1 MSEIK
6 PDLNLIQK
14 KLVEVKHPEL
24 KKDIVSLGMISLLQP
39 TAEGIDLNIKTPNAD
54 RRMQIGL
61 EAQIRQVLAKMEG
74 IGKIK
79 IKFEVDQNFKL
90 EDGNRIPGVKKVI
103 GVGKF
108 ARKRIEKS
116 VGDICEV
123 GDILHP
129 SPASPKA
136 NKNWTGEIEK
146 QLTDL
151 GCF

>member
-1 MSEIK
+1 MEESGS
-6 PDLNLIQK
+6 N
-14 KLVEVKHPEL
+14 
-24 KKDIVSLGMISLLQP
+24 
-39 TAEGIDLNIKTPNAD
+39 KTPD
-54 RRMQIGL
+54 
-61 EAQIRQVLAKMEG
+61 
-74 IGKIK
+74 
-79 IKFEVDQNFKL
+79 KL
-90 EDGNRIPGVKKVI
+90 SPLLKNDIFDPCDKCLRDLVTITGVKKVI